1 MQTHWIDNVPV
12 RDAEGGRLEVL
23 DPATEERLDS
33 IPEGTGMVD
42 TAVASARRAQPGW
55 GAFSPTERKGFLLEA
70 ASRLELQ
77 GERIVNVLVAENGKP
92 RNEAAAEL
100 GLAAGLLRSYA
111 ELAVH
116 ARTGAQDAAAG
127 DLVFQ
132 HRLPRGVCACIVPW
146 NFPIVIAVENLA
158 PNLAMGNTVVLK
170 PSEKTPLATR
180 MLVEAAFG
188 HMPAGVVNVLLGSG
202 ATGAALVDH
211 DDVDLVVFVGSERTG
226 RSIGEVCGRRLR
238 KVVLELGGKDPMIVD
253 ETVDVVAAAQLAA
266 MTSYVNAGQI
276 CNSTERIYVQ
286 RDVLDQ
292 FVEELRTISGAY
304 RLGPGSDPG
313 TTMGPLI
320 DDLQLGKVSSQVED
334 AVKLGATLHC
344 GGHRLDR
351 RGYFY
356 PPTVLTGV
364 TEGMLLMQEETFGP
378 IAPVVPFEDFDEA
391 LALANAGRYGLAAIV
406 CTTSSS
412 RAFAAI
418 ERLEAGM
425 VKINTTRG
433 KAGGATSEPFKS
445 SGIGNGYGIEL
456 LNEITR
462 QKSIHWRVQL

>member
-1 MQTHWIDNVPV
+1 
-12 RDAEGGRLEVL
+12 
-23 DPATEERLDS
+23 
-33 IPEGTGMVD
+33 
-42 TAVASARRAQPGW
+42 
-55 GAFSPTERKGFLLEA
+55 
-70 ASRLELQ
+70 
-77 GERIVNVLVAENGKP
+77 
-92 RNEAAAEL
+92 
-100 GLAAGLLRSYA
+100 
-111 ELAVH
+111 
-116 ARTGAQDAAAG
+116 
-127 DLVFQ
+127 
-132 HRLPRGVCACIVPW
+132 
-146 NFPIVIAVENLA
+146 
-158 PNLAMGNTVVLK
+158 
-170 PSEKTPLATR
+170 
-180 MLVEAAFG
+180 
-188 HMPAGVVNVLLGSG
+188 
-202 ATGAALVDH
+202 
-211 DDVDLVVFVGSERTG
+211 
-226 RSIGEVCGRRLR
+226 
-238 KVVLELGGKDPMIVD
+238 
-253 ETVDVVAAAQLAA
+253 

-406 CTTSSS
+406 YTTASVS
-412 RAFAAI
+412 AFAAI

-433 KAGGATSEPFKS
+433 KAGGATSEPFKA
-445 SGIGNGYGIEL
+445 SGIGNGYGVEL
-456 LNEITR
+456 LSEITR